1 MHTHIH
7 TAGIMTGAS
16 ELAFSKKKKKKK
28 EEEEKKELASYLTS
42 LCHDSISY
50 LALTISSMSFFRGGV

>member
-7 TAGIMTGAS
+7 TAGITTGAS
-16 ELAFSKKKKKKK
+16 ELAFSKKKKK

-42 LCHDSISY
+42 LCHNSVSY
-50 LALTISSMSFFRGGV
+50 LALTIPSMSFFRGGV